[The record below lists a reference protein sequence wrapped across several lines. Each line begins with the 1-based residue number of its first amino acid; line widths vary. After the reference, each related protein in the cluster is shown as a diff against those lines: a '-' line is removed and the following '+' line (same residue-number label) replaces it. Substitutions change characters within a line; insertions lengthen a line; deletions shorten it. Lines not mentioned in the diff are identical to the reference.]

1 MRIFRERL
9 KELRCER
16 HLSQKQLAEYIKTT
30 NSSISDWETGRS
42 QPDLETL
49 ARLAV
54 FFEISVD
61 YLLGLEDESGKK
73 LNSLFLC
80 N

>member
-1 MRIFRERL
+1 MRIFREHL

-16 HLSQKQLAEYIKTT
+16 RLSQKQLAEYIKTT

-54 FFEISVD
+54 FFEVSID
-61 YLLGLEDESGKK
+61 YLLGLEDESGEKIK
-73 LNSLFLC
+73 PSF
-80 N
+80 